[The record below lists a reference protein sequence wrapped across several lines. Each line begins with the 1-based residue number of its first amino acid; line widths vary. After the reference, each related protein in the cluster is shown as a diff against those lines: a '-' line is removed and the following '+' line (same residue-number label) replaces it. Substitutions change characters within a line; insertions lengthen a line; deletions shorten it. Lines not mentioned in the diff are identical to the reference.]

1 MALAIGL
8 SAVTVD
14 YYPGTAWQTRALAGV
29 NLLVGENEEIALLG
43 PSGAGKST
51 LLRVMAGLL
60 APGNGQ
66 ATVPA
71 GGRVALAVQ
80 EPQRGFFAA
89 TAWEEAAF
97 GPENLGLGAGEVEK
111 RVKWALAATGLP
123 EEKWSWPPFAL
134 STGEQRRLALASVL
148 ALRPRFLL
156 LDEPVAGL
164 DARGKQD
171 LSRILR
177 ELVRET
183 GMTLVIT
190 AHEADFL
197 FPLTRRVLVLDRG
210 ELVADTSWGRLG
222 EDPAVLEEL
231 GLELPTAL
239 RLLRRLAER
248 GAPVAPGQE
257 SWEKA
262 MEEFRRLLG

>member
-1 MALAIGL
+1 M
-8 SAVTVD
+8 
-14 YYPGTAWQTRALAGV
+14 
-29 NLLVGENEEIALLG
+29 VGENEQLALLG

-60 APGNGQ
+60 VPGKGE
-66 ATVPA
+66 VEFPE
-71 GGRVALAVQ
+71 GGRVALALQ

-97 GPENLGLGAGEVEK
+97 GPENLGLDAGEVEK
-111 RVKWALAATGLP
+111 RVRWALSATGLP

-134 STGEQRRLALASVL
+134 SSGEQRRLALASVL
-148 ALRPRFLL
+148 SLRPRFLL

-164 DARGKQD
+164 DAQGKRD

-177 ELVRET
+177 GLVAET

-210 ELVADTSWGRLG
+210 RLVADTSWGRLG
-222 EDPAVLEEL
+222 EDPALLEEL

-239 RLLRRLAER
+239 RLLHRLAEK
-248 GAPVAPGQE
+248 GAPVNPGQE
-257 SWEKA
+257 SWEEA
-262 MEEFRRLLG
+262 IEEFRRLLG